1 MVANDGMQSH
11 CEMLASK
18 TREFSFADVF
28 LIFNWLHAYFVLGV
42 TPSFLG
48 MKPAIEFRK
57 NSNFPISYRYDM
69 WPESQRGKHR
79 NRVT

>member
-11 CEMLASK
+11 CEMLASN

-28 LIFNWLHAYFVLGV
+28 LIFYWLHAYFVLGV

-48 MKPAIEFRK
+48 MKPAIPGMRTCLMYE
-57 NSNFPISYRYDM
+57 
-69 WPESQRGKHR
+69 
-79 NRVT
+79 